1 MFENIFLA
9 VVFIVSAY
17 YIYKKLKPSS
27 GCGCGDS
34 DCCDGGKK

>member
-9 VVFIVSAY
+9 VVFIAAVY

-27 GCGCGDS
+27 GCGCGKD
-34 DCCDGGKK
+34 DCC